1 MTLCSMPLGSN
12 GGYICPGYMCILLYI
27 KLFWCSGI
35 PHIYDQLEEGVS
47 SSDRYRSSEN
57 LRLSR

>member
-27 KLFWCSGI
+27 KLFWCSDI
-35 PHIYDQLEEGVS
+35 PYIYGPLDEEGLGICAFC
-47 SSDRYRSSEN
+47 YM
-57 LRLSR
+57 